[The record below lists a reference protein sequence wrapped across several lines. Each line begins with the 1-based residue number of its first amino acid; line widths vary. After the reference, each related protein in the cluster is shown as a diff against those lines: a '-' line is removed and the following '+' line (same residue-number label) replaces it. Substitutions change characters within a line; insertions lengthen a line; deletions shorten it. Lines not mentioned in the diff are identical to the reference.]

1 MKKLII
7 HPKDPSTDFLKIF
20 YLNESA
26 INECPGNSKL
36 RKMVQEAEE
45 IWLLGHGTEW
55 GLLDMH
61 SKFGVLEIVGSRYAE
76 FLRNKKVIGI
86 WCNANNFAEKYKL
99 TGLFSGMVISEMQEA
114 LDWNIQT
121 TEEEIERENLNFA
134 RDLSSCI
141 KYADHL
147 SEVPEM
153 MKRRLEKE
161 NCSDLVKFNYESIYW
176 IEDGSTSGD

>member
-26 INECPGNSKL
+26 ITECPGNSKL
-36 RKMVQEAEE
+36 RKMIQEAEE

-86 WCNANNFAEKYKL
+86 IIS
-99 TGLFSGMVISEMQEA
+99 FS
-114 LDWNIQT
+114 
-121 TEEEIERENLNFA
+121 F
-134 RDLSSCI
+134 
-141 KYADHL
+141 Y
-147 SEVPEM
+147 
-153 MKRRLEKE
+153 
-161 NCSDLVKFNYESIYW
+161 
-176 IEDGSTSGD
+176 